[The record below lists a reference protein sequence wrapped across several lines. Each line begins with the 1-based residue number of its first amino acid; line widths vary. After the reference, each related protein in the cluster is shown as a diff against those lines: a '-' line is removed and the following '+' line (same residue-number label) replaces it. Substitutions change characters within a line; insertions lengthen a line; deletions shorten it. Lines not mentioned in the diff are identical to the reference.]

1 MFAKTA
7 DSITKKLQENNSI
20 SSEQYEICRFGF
32 QQGLTIVL
40 NTVTILAIG
49 AVMKEL
55 WQAMLFMALYA
66 PLRSNAGGYHA
77 RTATLC
83 YVYSILLM
91 IAVLLAMKY
100 LFIPE
105 FICIV
110 ALVISCVVIFILAPV
125 EDANK
130 PLDDIEQV
138 VYKRRAYVITAL
150 ETIIFFITLF
160 YGEKQIT
167 ICVMWVFLMMSGILM
182 AGKCKNGLNRTS
194 DNVHGSER
202 MVYHE

>member
-7 DSITKKLQENNSI
+7 DTITKKLQENNSI

-32 QQGLTIVL
+32 QQGLTILL
-40 NTVTILAIG
+40 NAVTVMVIG

-55 WQAMLFMALYA
+55 WQAILFMALYA

-77 RTATLC
+77 RTATRC

-100 LFIPE
+100 LLIPT
-105 FICIV
+105 FICII
-110 ALVISCVVIFILAPV
+110 ALVISCAVILLLAPV

-138 VYKRRAYVITAL
+138 VYRKRTYVIMAIEIVFCVIAL
-150 ETIIFFITLF
+150 LC
-160 YGEKQIT
+160 GAKQIMLCFIWAFT
-167 ICVMWVFLMMSGILM
+167 MIGCILI
-182 AGKCKNGLNRTS
+182 AGKMKNGLDRTS
-194 DNVHGSER
+194 DNVHETER
-202 MVYHE
+202 KGIS

>member
-7 DSITKKLQENNSI
+7 DTITKKLQENNSI

-32 QQGLTIVL
+32 QQGLTILL
-40 NTVTILAIG
+40 NAVTVIVIG

-55 WQAMLFMALYA
+55 WQAILFMALYA

-77 RTATLC
+77 RTATRC

-100 LFIPE
+100 LIIPT
-105 FICIV
+105 FICII
-110 ALVISCVVIFILAPV
+110 ALVISCAVILLLAPV

-138 VYKRRAYVITAL
+138 VYRKRTYVIMAIEIVFCVIAL
-150 ETIIFFITLF
+150 LC
-160 YGEKQIT
+160 GAKQIMLCFIWAFT
-167 ICVMWVFLMMSGILM
+167 MIGCILII
-182 AGKCKNGLNRTS
+182 GRNEVRK
-194 DNVHGSER
+194 
-202 MVYHE
+202 HESQVI

>member
-7 DSITKKLQENNSI
+7 DTITKKLQENNSI

-32 QQGLTIVL
+32 QQGLSILLNAVTVIV
-40 NTVTILAIG
+40 IG

-55 WQAMLFMALYA
+55 WQAVLFMALYA
-66 PLRSNAGGYHA
+66 PLRSYAGGYHA
-77 RTATLC
+77 RTATRC

-100 LFIPE
+100 LFIPT
-105 FICIV
+105 FICII
-110 ALVISCVVIFILAPV
+110 ALVISCAVILILAPV

-130 PLDDIEQV
+130 PLDDIEQA
-138 VYKRRAYVITAL
+138 VYKKRTYVITVL
-150 ETIIFFITLF
+150 ETIIFFIALF
-160 YGEKQIT
+160 FGVKQI
-167 ICVMWVFLMMSGILM
+167 ILCDMWVMVMMSSILL

-194 DNVHGSER
+194 NNVHEQKGK
-202 MVYHE
+202 VYHD